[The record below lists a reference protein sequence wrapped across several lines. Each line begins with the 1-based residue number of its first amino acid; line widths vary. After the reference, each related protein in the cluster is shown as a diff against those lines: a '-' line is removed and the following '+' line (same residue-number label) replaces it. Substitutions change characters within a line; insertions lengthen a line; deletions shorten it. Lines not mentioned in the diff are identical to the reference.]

1 MTYEEFIHLF
11 ELCCDIAPE
20 CGVVK
25 VFVPSKEYYKNF
37 KDEDFIREL
46 EEVFF
51 NEKTVEKAIKMFFEV
66 A

>member
-20 CGVVK
+20 CCVKK
-25 VFVPSKEYYKNF
+25 VFCPSKEYYKNF

-46 EEVFF
+46 EEIFF
-51 NEKTVEKAIKMFFEV
+51 NEKTVEKAIKMFFE
-66 A
+66 AA